1 MFYPTFYVQMKVHKW
16 QNSCSQEVTFSLN
29 RDAEIR
35 LYSILQP
42 RCSSNYPRCAGLSV
56 GMIKGFRAPE
66 KTSVTATDNDRDR
79 PTAASVDKTH
89 DGDASSG
96 TDSGRKKESIAL
108 LLSRSG
114 MGIAG
119 SHRQSVTL
127 PVVAR
132 ARRGHSQAARG
143 EARSAANGWSMT
155 EGGTVDVCDMAEK
168 ESVQER
174 LELDMDLNV

>member
-1 MFYPTFYVQMKVHKW
+1 MQIKSLPMAQKFVAKALHILD
-16 QNSCSQEVTFSLN
+16 QEIF
-29 RDAEIR
+29 
-35 LYSILQP
+35 YSIPKP
-42 RCSSNYPRCAGLSV
+42 RGFSNYPRCAGLSV

-79 PTAASVDKTH
+79 PTDQPLRALTRHMTATPVQ
-89 DGDASSG
+89 AE
-96 TDSGRKKESIAL
+96 KESIAL
-108 LLSRSG
+108 LLLSLGNGNR
-114 MGIAG
+114 GIPP
-119 SHRQSVTL
+119 SVTL

-155 EGGTVDVCDMAEK
+155 EGKKDCGRVRHGRKK